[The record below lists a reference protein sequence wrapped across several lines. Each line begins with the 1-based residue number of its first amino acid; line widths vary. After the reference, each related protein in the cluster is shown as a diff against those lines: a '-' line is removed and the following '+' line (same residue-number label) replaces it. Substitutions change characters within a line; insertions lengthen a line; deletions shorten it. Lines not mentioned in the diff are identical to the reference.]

1 MKDLQADK
9 KSQKDPPILRLVYQM
24 LLENREMFSTLWW
37 VVPLTLIVVGAQLA
51 EPYIYKLIIDNIA
64 SV

>member
-1 MKDLQADK
+1 MQDLQANK